1 MAGLDNKISNVLGA
15 ALPYLLKRQIQL
27 RSQYNN
33 QANRDDLN
41 VSYLTNQTAWVRLVS
56 SVNINGKNGMDQ
68 LSDDMSYFKNT
79 LGISDLNSPADLA
92 KKYMLFGGTTQ
103 YINQNENKLRFGLGP
118 VSYTHLTLPTI
129 YSV

>member
-15 ALPYLLKRQIQL
+15 ALPYWLKNQIQL

-33 QANRDDLN
+33 QSKRDDLN
-41 VSYLTNQTAWVRLVS
+41 ISYLTNQTAWVRLVS
-56 SVNINGKNGMDQ
+56 SVNINAKNGMDQ

-79 LGISDLNSPADLA
+79 LGISDLKTPEDLA

-103 YINQNENKLRFGLGP
+103 YINENQ
-118 VSYTHLTLPTI
+118 
-129 YSV
+129 